1 MLDQQALEKRV
12 MDMVRILYT
21 NPSKCF
27 NRKNGKNYS
36 FEEATKMLYNKLEE
50 LGFKYQRQ
58 YDLIKGVITADKKKY
73 DKLVDDTI
81 TDKEIVSMLVSKS
94 IQIFFE

>member
-36 FEEATKMLYNKLEE
+36 FEEATRMLDNKLEE
-50 LGFKYQRQ
+50 LGVK
-58 YDLIKGVITADKKKY
+58 DSKK
-73 DKLVDDTI
+73 
-81 TDKEIVSMLVSKS
+81 
-94 IQIFFE
+94 